1 MIYLII
7 TTSINNK
14 YGLINDTHRKNTYIQ
29 AITTTLNHIKDMNIK
44 PIILENNGF
53 RSTYL
58 DNLGCDV
65 LYTNNNNLQTPH
77 KGVNELH
84 DIKDVIDK
92 YKIQDDDMIIKL
104 TGRYTPLNNIFF
116 KMVKDSQA
124 DAFVK
129 FYNVCALKF
138 ISDDC
143 VLGLFAIKCKYL
155 RGFNYDCIYSPEVE
169 FAKFVRS
176 SKCLLEEV
184 NTLNLR
190 CCFADNLRI
199 FDV

>member
-14 YGLINDTHRKNTYIQ
+14 HGIVNDIHRRDTYIR
-29 AITTTLNHIKDMNIK
+29 AITKTLTHIKDMAIK
-44 PIILENNGF
+44 SIIVENNGF

-65 LYTNNNNLQTPH
+65 VYTNNNSLQTPH
-77 KGVNELH
+77 KGVNELQ
-84 DIKDVIDK
+84 DIKDVIEK
-92 YKIQDDDMIIKL
+92 YKIQDDDMVIKL
-104 TGRYTPLNNIFF
+104 TGRYMPLGDTFF
-116 KMVKDSQA
+116 RMVKDSKV
-124 DAFVK
+124 DALVK

-138 ISDDC
+138 LPDDC

-155 RGFNYDCIYSPEVE
+155 KEFNYDCKFSPEVE
-169 FAKFVRS
+169 FARFVKS
-176 SKCLLEEV
+176 SKCSLEEV
-184 NTLNLR
+184 NNLELR

-199 FDV
+199 LDV